1 MTLAAPV
8 VSTAVD
14 AKADRIEQSHV
25 ADATAQ
31 GGVGRI
37 YLSAG
42 NNDAVFNIYSITGQL
57 LRTVRVAAD
66 SQVAIDA
73 PKGFYIVRYGN
84 QWSRKVVVR

>member
-8 VSTAVD
+8 VTTAVD
-14 AKADRIEQSHV
+14 ARAERIEQSLSAEASV
-25 ADATAQ
+25 Q
-31 GGVGRI
+31 GGTGRI
-37 YLSAG
+37 HLSAG
-42 NNDAVFNIYSITGQL
+42 SSDAVFNIYSITGQL

-66 SQVAIDA
+66 SQVTIDA